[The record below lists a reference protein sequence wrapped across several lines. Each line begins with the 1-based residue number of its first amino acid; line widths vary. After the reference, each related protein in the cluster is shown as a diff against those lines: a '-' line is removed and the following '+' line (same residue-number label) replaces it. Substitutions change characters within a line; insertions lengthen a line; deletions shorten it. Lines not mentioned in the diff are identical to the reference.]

1 MNTGPYNF
9 KKQGR
14 KNKMSRANEIEGI
27 KIAYIGGGSQGW
39 ARRLMSDLALEERI
53 SGTVALYDVNLEAAR
68 VNERIGT
75 LISSHPEA
83 KGKWDYQA
91 VASIEE
97 ALIGSDFVIIS
108 ILPGTFENMRNDVH
122 LPEKYGIYQSVGDTV
137 GPGGMSRALRTIPM
151 YVEIAEK
158 IKQHSPDA
166 WVINYTNPMSLCTRT
181 LYEVFPEIKA
191 FGCCHEVFG
200 TQELLAD
207 MVNEMLGIEVKSR
220 KDIQVT
226 VAGINH
232 FTWITEASYKNI
244 DLLPL
249 YRQFAEKYRET
260 GYEKAEG
267 SWKDSVFSSS
277 NRVKFDLFLK
287 YGLIAA
293 AGDRHLAEFM
303 PPEYLKDPETVRK
316 WKFHLTPVDFRI
328 EDQKRKAAENQK
340 IFRGER
346 DVAMEPSG
354 EEGVDILL
362 ALLGV
367 EELTT
372 NVNIPNL
379 GQIPNL
385 PLGAIV
391 ETNALIRRDRV
402 QPVFAGELPLD
413 IANMV
418 QRHLLNQEAVLKAAF
433 SKDNRLAVNAF
444 INDPLVSA
452 IPRKEA
458 EKLFE
463 EMGMAKQHLPV

>member
-1 MNTGPYNF
+1 MG
-9 KKQGR
+9 
-14 KNKMSRANEIEGI
+14 RANGMEGI

-53 SGTVALYDVNLEAAR
+53 SGTVALYDLNIEAAR
-68 VNERIGT
+68 TNERIGN

-97 ALIGSDFVIIS
+97 ALTGSDFVIIS
-108 ILPGTFENMRNDVH
+108 ILPGTFEDMRNDVH

-137 GPGGMSRALRTIPM
+137 GPGGISRAMRTIPM
-151 YVEIAEK
+151 FVEIAEK
-158 IKQHSPDA
+158 IKQHSPDS

-181 LYEVFPEIKA
+181 LYEVFPAIKA

-207 MVNEMLGIEVKSR
+207 MVNELLGKEVESR
-220 KDIQVT
+220 KDIKVT

-249 YRQFAEKYRET
+249 YRQFADKYQES
-260 GYEKAEG
+260 GYEEEEG
-267 SWKDSVFSSS
+267 SWEESVFSSS
-277 NRVKFDLFLK
+277 HRVKFDLFLK
-287 YGLIAA
+287 YGQIAA
-293 AGDRHLAEFM
+293 AGDRHLVEFM
-303 PPEYLKDPETVRK
+303 PPDYLKDPETVRK

-328 EDQKRKAAENQK
+328 EDQKRKITENQK
-340 IFRGER
+340 VFSGDS
-346 DVAMEPSG
+346 DVEIEPSG

-362 ALLGV
+362 ALLGI

-385 PLGAIV
+385 PHGAIV

-402 QPVFAGELPLD
+402 QPVFAGELPFD

-418 QRHLLNQEAVLKAAF
+418 QRHILNQEAVLKAAL
-433 SKDNRLAVNAF
+433 SNDKRLALNAF

-452 IPRKEA
+452 IPREEA

-463 EMGMAKQHLPV
+463 EMGMTKKHLLV